1 MRIRRCRTVA
11 PVGGARCVMPVCLR
25 QRFTRL
31 QVDITQGRALTEA
44 QASVSDG
51 HRKGPMSKDLIALL
65 TVLAAAMWAGVW
77 ALSPRYPEA
86 SVVRMPAG
94 GSAPPLSAPIEI
106 GPGRIP

>member
-1 MRIRRCRTVA
+1 
-11 PVGGARCVMPVCLR
+11 
-25 QRFTRL
+25 
-31 QVDITQGRALTEA
+31 
-44 QASVSDG
+44 
-51 HRKGPMSKDLIALL
+51 MSKDLIALL
-65 TVLAAAMWAGVW
+65 TVLAAAMWAGIW